1 MSCVQPFE
9 TLNYFKFYYIKNS
22 LNIMRLIFIFL
33 FVSLFTLSYGQI
45 PDSLSKKVDAIF
57 AEYDKTNSPGC
68 ALAILKNGK
77 IIYKRGY
84 GMSNMEYNIA
94 IAPTSIFHIAS
105 ISKQFTAAAIVRLS
119 LEGKLSLD
127 DDIRKY
133 IPEVPD
139 FGHTITFN
147 NLIHHTS
154 GIRDQ
159 WSLQG
164 LAGWRN
170 SDLITEKDILEMLAR
185 QKALNFIPGEE
196 YLYCNTGFTL
206 AAIAVKKITGVSLRD
221 YADSVFFKPLGMM
234 NTHFHSDHAE
244 ITPNRTSA
252 YNKDNKGILK
262 ISIPVFDNY
271 GATSLF
277 TTVEDLAKW
286 DENFYTKKVGGDA
299 FIKLM
304 QATGELNDKTLQNY
318 AAGLFISNYK
328 GYKTV
333 GHGGADAGYRSN
345 IIRFPDEH
353 FSVVI
358 LANLASINP
367 SLLSYKVAD
376 LFLKDKSNQQPVFK
390 TNNNIVKGWAGDYF
404 EMSTQSLLKLNYKNE
419 KLSSGVTEFI
429 ATSNATFNVPNSS
442 STLTFTGDSSNAQ
455 LEFFTEGARSSN
467 YKKVNKIV
475 LPSAKLEEYQGN
487 FYSSELDTKYN
498 LLIKDSSLLVKIPR
512 NQDVKFEPLLNDIF
526 IGNAIIRF
534 KRNNKDKIEGFFLS
548 AGRVRN
554 LYFEKMAAK

>member
-1 MSCVQPFE
+1 
-9 TLNYFKFYYIKNS
+9 
-22 LNIMRLIFIFL
+22 MRPIFTFL
-33 FVSLFTLSYGQI
+33 LLSLFTFTYGQI

-68 ALAILKNGK
+68 ALAILKDGK

-94 IAPTSIFHIAS
+94 ITPTSIFHVAS

-119 LEGKLSLD
+119 QEGKLSLD

-159 WSLQG
+159 WTLQR
-164 LAGWRN
+164 LAGWRAD
-170 SDLITEKDILEMLAR
+170 DLITEKDILDMLAR
-185 QKALNFIPGEE
+185 QKALNFLPGEE

-206 AAIAVKKITGVSLRD
+206 AAIAVKRITGISLRD
-221 YADSVFFKPLGMM
+221 YADSVFFKPLGMT

-252 YNKDNKGILK
+252 YSKDDKGLWK

-299 FIKLM
+299 FINLM
-304 QATGELNDKTLQNY
+304 QATGELNNKTQQTY
-318 AAGLFISNYK
+318 ASGLIVSNYK

-333 GHGGADAGYRSN
+333 GHSGADAGYRSN

-358 LANLASINP
+358 LANLASIIP
-367 SLLSYKVAD
+367 SSLSYKVAD
-376 LFLKDKSNQQPVFK
+376 LFLKDKNIQQVAFK
-390 TNNNIVKGWAGDYF
+390 TDNNIVKGRAGDYF
-404 EMSTQSLLKLNYKNE
+404 EMNTQSLLKLNYKNE
-419 KLSSGVTEFI
+419 KLSSGATEFI
-429 ATSNATFNVPNSS
+429 ATSNASFNVPNSS
-442 STLTFTGDSSNAQ
+442 STLTFTGDSLNAQ
-455 LEFFTEGARSSN
+455 MEMFTEGVGRN
-467 YKKVNKIV
+467 TYKKVNKIT
-475 LPSAKLEEYQGN
+475 LSSKKLEEYQGN
-487 FYSSELDTKYN
+487 FYSSELDTKYSVF
-498 LLIKDSSLLVKIPR
+498 IKDSSLLINRPR
-512 NQDVKFEPLLNDIF
+512 YDDLKLEPLLKDIF
-526 IGNAIIRF
+526 TVAGTTIIRF
-534 KRNNKDKIEGFFLS
+534 KLNNKDKIEGFYLS

-554 LYFEKMAAK
+554 LYYEKIVTK

>member
-1 MSCVQPFE
+1 
-9 TLNYFKFYYIKNS
+9 
-22 LNIMRLIFIFL
+22 MRPIFIIL
-33 FVSLFTLSYGQI
+33 FVSLFTFSYGQI

-57 AEYDKTNSPGC
+57 AEYNKTNSPGC
-68 ALAILKNGK
+68 ALAILKDGK

-84 GMSNMEYNIA
+84 GISNMEYNIA
-94 IAPTSIFHIAS
+94 ITPTSIFHIAS

-159 WSLQG
+159 WTLQR
-164 LAGWRN
+164 LAGWRAD
-170 SDLITEKDILEMLAR
+170 DLITEKDILDMLAR
-185 QKALNFIPGEE
+185 QKALNFLPGEE

-206 AAIAVKKITGVSLRD
+206 AAIAVKRITGVSLRD
-221 YADSVFFKPLGMM
+221 YADSVFFKPLGMT

-252 YNKDNKGILK
+252 YSKDEKDIWK

-277 TTVEDLAKW
+277 TTVEDIAKW
-286 DENFYTKKVGGDA
+286 DENFYTKNVGGDA
-299 FIKLM
+299 FINLM
-304 QATGELNDKTLQNY
+304 QTTGELNNKTQQNY
-318 AAGLFISNYK
+318 AAGLIVSNYK
-328 GYKTV
+328 GYRTV
-333 GHGGADAGYRSN
+333 GHSGSDAGYRSS

-358 LANLASINP
+358 FANLESINP
-367 SLLSYKVAD
+367 NSLSYKVAD
-376 LFLKDKSNQQPVFK
+376 LFLKDKSIQQPAFK
-390 TNNNIVKGWAGDYF
+390 ADNNIMKDWAGDYF
-404 EMSTQSLLKLNYKNE
+404 DMNTQSLLKLNYQNE
-419 KLSSGVTEFI
+419 KLSLGVTKLI
-429 ATSNATFNVPNSS
+429 STGNATFNIPNSL
-442 STLTFTGDSSNAQ
+442 STLTFTGDSINAQ
-455 LEFFTEGARSSN
+455 LEVFIEGAGRNN
-467 YKKVNKIV
+467 YKKVNKIAFFN
-475 LPSAKLEEYQGN
+475 SKIEEYQGD
-487 FYSSELDTKYN
+487 FYSSELDTKFSVFLKDSI
-498 LLIKDSSLLVKIPR
+498 LLIKRPR
-512 NQDVKFEPLLNDIF
+512 YDDIKLEPLFKDMF
-526 IGNAIIRF
+526 TVIGTSIIRF
-534 KRNNKDKIEGFFLS
+534 QRNKKNKIEGFFLS

-554 LYFEKMAAK
+554 LYFEKVLTK

>member
-1 MSCVQPFE
+1 
-9 TLNYFKFYYIKNS
+9 
-22 LNIMRLIFIFL
+22 MRPIFIFL
-33 FVSLFTLSYGQI
+33 FVSLFTCTFAQI

-68 ALAILKNGK
+68 ALAILKDGK
-77 IIYKRGY
+77 IMYKRGY

-94 IAPTSIFHIAS
+94 ITPTSVFHIAS

-139 FGHTITFN
+139 FGHKITFN

-159 WSLQG
+159 WSLQR
-164 LAGWRN
+164 LAGWRAD
-170 SDLITEKDILEMLAR
+170 DLITEKDILDMLAR
-185 QKALNFIPGEE
+185 QKALNFLPGEE

-206 AAIAVKKITGVSLRD
+206 AAIAVKRITGVSLRD
-221 YADSVFFKPLGMM
+221 YADSVFFKPLGMT

-252 YNKDNKGILK
+252 YSKDDKGIWK

-286 DENFYTKKVGGDA
+286 DENFYTKKIGGDA
-299 FIKLM
+299 FINLM
-304 QATGELNDKTLQNY
+304 QTTGELNNKTAQTY
-318 AAGLFISNYK
+318 ASGLIVSNYK

-333 GHGGADAGYRSN
+333 GHSGADAGYRSN
-345 IIRFPDEH
+345 MIRFPDEH
-353 FSVVI
+353 FSIVI
-358 LANLASINP
+358 LANLAGINP
-367 SLLSYKVAD
+367 ASLSYKVAD
-376 LFLKDKSNQQPVFK
+376 VFLKDKSIQQPAFK
-390 TNNNIVKGWAGDYF
+390 TDSNMVKGWSGEYF
-404 EMSTQSLLKLNYKNE
+404 DMRTQSLLKFNYTNG

-429 ATSNATFNVPNSS
+429 ATGNTTFNVPNSTS
-442 STLTFTGDSSNAQ
+442 NLTFTGNAVNAQ
-455 LEFFTEGARSSN
+455 LAVFTEGAGLNN
-467 YKKVNKIV
+467 YKKVNKIILSSV
-475 LPSAKLEEYQGN
+475 KSDAFQGDY
-487 FYSSELDTKYN
+487 YSTELDTKYSVS
-498 LLIKDSSLLVKIPR
+498 IKDSILQIKRPR
-512 NQDVKFEPLLNDIF
+512 YDDIKAEPLLTDIF
-526 IGNAIIRF
+526 TVTGTFIIRF
-534 KRNNKDKIEGFFLS
+534 QRNKKDEVEGFYLS

-554 LYFEKMAAK
+554 LYFEKVKAK

>member
-1 MSCVQPFE
+1 
-9 TLNYFKFYYIKNS
+9 
-22 LNIMRLIFIFL
+22 MRLIFIYL
-33 FVSLFTLSYGQI
+33 FVSLFTFTYGQI

-68 ALAILKNGK
+68 ALAILKDGK

-94 IAPTSIFHIAS
+94 ITPTSIFHIAS
-105 ISKQFTAAAIVRLS
+105 ISKQFTAAAIVHLS
-119 LEGKLSLD
+119 LEGKLSLN
-127 DDIRKY
+127 DDIRKH

-159 WSLQG
+159 WTLQR
-164 LAGWRN
+164 LAGWRAG
-170 SDLITEKDILEMLAR
+170 DLITEKDILDMLAR
-185 QKALNFIPGEE
+185 QKALNFLPGEE

-206 AAIAVKKITGVSLRD
+206 AAIAVKRITGVSLRD
-221 YADSVFFKPLGMM
+221 YADSVFFKPLGMT

-252 YNKDNKGILK
+252 YSKDEKGIWK

-286 DENFYTKKVGGDA
+286 DENFYTKKIGGEA
-299 FIKLM
+299 FVNLM
-304 QATGELNDKTLQNY
+304 QSTGELNNETSQNY
-318 AAGLFISNYK
+318 AAGLVVSNYK

-367 SLLSYKVAD
+367 SSLSYKVAD
-376 LFLKDKSNQQPVFK
+376 LFLKDKSIQQPTFGPDS
-390 TNNNIVKGWAGDYF
+390 NIVKGWAGDYF
-404 EMSTQSLLKLNYKNE
+404 DMNTQSLLKFNYKNE
-419 KLSSGVTEFI
+419 KLSVGATELI
-429 ATSNATFNVPNSS
+429 ITGNATFNIPNSS
-442 STLTFTGDSSNAQ
+442 SNLTFSGDSLSAQ
-455 LEFFTEGARSSN
+455 LEVFTEGAGRN
-467 YKKVNKIV
+467 TYKKVNKFV
-475 LPSAKLEEYQGN
+475 LPATGLEEYIGS
-487 FYSSELDTKYN
+487 FYSSELDTKYSVSVN
-498 LLIKDSSLLVKIPR
+498 DSSLIIKIPR
-512 NQDVKFEPLLNDIF
+512 NDEMKLSPLMKDIF
-526 IGNAIIRF
+526 TGNFIVRF
-534 KRNNKDKIEGFFLS
+534 QRNKKNKIEGFFLS

-554 LYFEKMAAK
+554 LYFEKIVAK

>member
-1 MSCVQPFE
+1 
-9 TLNYFKFYYIKNS
+9 
-22 LNIMRLIFIFL
+22 MRLIFIL
-33 FVSLFTLSYGQI
+33 LCVHLFTFTHGQI

-57 AEYDKTNSPGC
+57 AEYDHTNSPGC
-68 ALAILKNGK
+68 AVAILKDGK

-94 IAPTSIFHIAS
+94 ISPTSIFHIAS

-119 LEGKLSLD
+119 LEGKLSLN

-139 FGHTITFN
+139 FGHPITFN

-159 WSLQG
+159 WSLQR
-164 LAGWRN
+164 LAGWRPD
-170 SDLITEKDILEMLAR
+170 DLITEKDVLDMLAR
-185 QKALNFIPGEE
+185 QKALNFLPGEE

-206 AAIAVKKITGVSLRD
+206 AAIAVKRITGISLRE
-221 YADSVFFKPLGMM
+221 YADSVFFKPLGMT

-252 YNKDNKGILK
+252 YSKDDKGIWK

-286 DENFYTKKVGGDA
+286 DENFYTKKTGGEA
-299 FIKLM
+299 FINLM
-304 QATGELNDKTLQNY
+304 QATGELNNKTPQTY
-318 AAGLFISNYK
+318 AAGLVVSNYK

-333 GHGGADAGYRSN
+333 GHSGADAGYRSN
-345 IIRFPDEH
+345 MIRFPDEH

-358 LANLASINP
+358 LANLAGINP

-376 LFLKDKSNQQPVFK
+376 LFLKDKGIPKPTFK
-390 TNNNIVKGWAGDYF
+390 TDNNIVKGWAGDYF
-404 EMSTQSLLKLNYKNE
+404 EMSTQSLLKLSFKNE
-419 KLSSGVTEFI
+419 KLSSGTTDFI
-429 ATSNATFNVPNSS
+429 ATGNGTFNVPNSS
-442 STLTFTGDSSNAQ
+442 STLTFTGDSSTAQ
-455 LEFFTEGARSSN
+455 LELFTEGAGKST
-467 YKKVNKIV
+467 YQKVTKMV
-475 LPSAKLEEYQGN
+475 LPAANLEEYKGI
-487 FYSSELDTKYN
+487 FYSAELDTKYEVF
-498 LLIKDSSLLVKIPR
+498 IKDSSLQVKRPR
-512 NQDVKFEPLLNDIF
+512 YDDVKVEPLLKDIF
-526 IGNAIIRF
+526 TGNFIIRF
-534 KRNNKDKIEGFFLS
+534 QRNKKDKIEGFYLS

-554 LYFEKMAAK
+554 LYFERLVTK

>member
-1 MSCVQPFE
+1 
-9 TLNYFKFYYIKNS
+9 
-22 LNIMRLIFIFL
+22 MRLSLFFL
-33 FVSLFTLSYGQI
+33 FVNLFTFTHGQI

-68 ALAILKNGK
+68 ALAILKDGK

-94 IAPTSIFHIAS
+94 ISPGSIFHIAS

-139 FGHTITFN
+139 FGHKITFS

-159 WSLQG
+159 WALQR
-164 LAGWRN
+164 LAGWRAD
-170 SDLITEKDILEMLAR
+170 DLVTEKDILDMLAR
-185 QKALNFIPGEE
+185 QKALNFLPGEE

-206 AAIAVKKITGVSLRD
+206 AAVAVKRITGVSLRD
-221 YADSVFFKPLGMM
+221 YADSVFFKPLGMT

-252 YNKDNKGILK
+252 YSKDPNGVWK

-286 DENFYTKKVGGDA
+286 DENFYTKKAGGDA
-299 FIKLM
+299 FINLM
-304 QATGELNDKTLQNY
+304 QATGALNNKTAQTY
-318 AAGLFISNYK
+318 AAGLIVSTYK

-333 GHGGADAGYRSN
+333 AHSGADAGYRSN
-345 IIRFPDEH
+345 MIRFPDEH

-358 LANLASINP
+358 LANLASINTI
-367 SLLSYKVAD
+367 SLSYKVAD
-376 LFLKDKSNQQPVFK
+376 LFLKDKRVQQPAFK
-390 TNNNIVKGWAGDYF
+390 ADYNIVKGWAGDYF
-404 EMSTQSLLKLNYKNE
+404 DMSTQSLQNLTYTNE
-419 KLSSGVTEFI
+419 KLSAGITEFL
-429 ATSNATFNVPNSS
+429 ATTNSTFTIPNTAT
-442 STLTFTGDSSNAQ
+442 TLSFTGDSLNAQ
-455 LEFFTEGARSSN
+455 LEVYTEGAGLN
-467 YKKVNKIV
+467 IYKKLSKYLLSV
-475 LPSAKLEEYQGN
+475 PELEEFKGD
-487 FYSSELDTKYN
+487 FYSSELDTKYTVY
-498 LLIKDSSLLVKIPR
+498 IKDNILQIKRPR
-512 NQDVKFEPLLNDIF
+512 YDDIKVEPLLKDIF
-526 IGNAIIRF
+526 TGNFIIRF
-534 KRNNKDKIEGFFLS
+534 QRNKKDKIEGFFLS

-554 LYFEKMAAK
+554 LYFEKVLTK